1 MDKLDLIAEQNER
14 IIYLL
19 ESMIEMLADDADAE
33 DGLLM
38 DMDGDFYGCSR
49 DDGEVL

>member
-19 ESMIEMLADDADAE
+19 ESMIEMLADDADEE
-33 DGLLM
+33 DDLLA
-38 DMDGDFYGCSR
+38 DMDGNFYGSSR
-49 DDGEVL
+49 DDGGVL

>member
-19 ESMIEMLADDADAE
+19 ERMIEMLADDADEE
-33 DGLLM
+33 DDPLM
-38 DMDGDFYGCSR
+38 DMDGDIYGRSR

>member
-19 ESMIEMLADDADAE
+19 ESMIEMLADDADE
-33 DGLLM
+33 DDDPLM
-38 DMDGDFYGCSR
+38 DMDGNIYGINR

>member
-19 ESMIEMLADDADAE
+19 ESMMEMLADDADE
-33 DGLLM
+33 EGDTLV
-38 DMDGDFYGCSR
+38 DMDGNSYGINR

>member
-19 ESMIEMLADDADAE
+19 ESLIEMMADDADEE
-33 DGLLM
+33 DDPLM
-38 DMDGDFYGCSR
+38 DMDGNIYGGSR
-49 DDGEVL
+49 GDSEVL

>member
-19 ESMIEMLADDADAE
+19 ESMIEMLADDADEE
-33 DGLLM
+33 DDPLM
-38 DMDGDFYGCSR
+38 DMDGNIYGSSR
-49 DDGEVL
+49 DDGGVL